1 MRPVAEQKNKKF
13 AISDNEFGWS
23 YAKALYSN
31 QQRTRWVQ
39 TAIIAQRIQLFH
51 KLGRTKMSVTVTDLY
66 QKQKNIRTLV

>member
-1 MRPVAEQKNKKF
+1 MLPVAEPKSKKF

-23 YAKALYSN
+23 HANALYSN
-31 QQRTRWVQ
+31 QQRTRWLQ
-39 TAIIAQRIQLFH
+39 IAIIAQLIQLFH